1 MFINYLFI
9 ALRSLLK
16 HKVYA
21 AINTVGLVAG
31 IFFLLVIFLYADYEL
46 GYYEFHKNHND
57 IYRVAV
63 SYKTNSGIDINSALS
78 PSAMGPQL
86 QRHANGV
93 RNAVRFLRYQ
103 GTAIIKDGKKKD
115 VYNENAIFKTDP
127 GLLSVFSYSML
138 H

>member
-1 MFINYLFI
+1 MLRNYLFI
-9 ALRSLLK
+9 ALRSFLK

-21 AINTVGLVAG
+21 AINTIGLVAG
-31 IFFLLVIFLYADYEL
+31 IFCSLVIFLYADYEL
-46 GYYEFHKNHND
+46 GYDEFHKNHDD

-63 SYKTNSGIDINSALS
+63 SYKTNSGIDISTALS

-86 QRHANGV
+86 KQQLNGV

-103 GTAIIKDGKKKD
+103 GSAIIENGQKKD

-127 GLLSVFSYSML
+127 GLLS
-138 H
+138 